1 MTTDQALDLAAKIG
15 VPAVLL
21 AAVLF
26 GLYKLADKF
35 GDRFLT
41 RWEATL
47 DKFEVKFSAIQTEQA
62 AHELRDVE
70 RHGKVLEAIKGSES
84 QTSSALQELSTHVEV
99 GLAEQRGRREAE
111 DVASERPT
119 RPIPVVKAVTP

>member
-1 MTTDQALDLAAKIG
+1 MTTEQALDLVAKVG

-41 RWEATL
+41 RWEKTL
-47 DKFEVKFSAIQTEQA
+47 DSFDGKFAAITAEQA
-62 AHELRDVE
+62 ASEIRSVQ
-70 RHGKVLEAIKGSES
+70 RHGQVLDAV
-84 QTSSALQELSTHVEV
+84 QELTTHVEV
-99 GLAEQRGRREAE
+99 GIAEQRGRRDAE
-111 DVASERPT
+111 DQASERPT
-119 RPIPVVKAVTP
+119 RPVKVAP